1 MRRRE
6 VWNSTIWSLVK
17 RWENSNRWTRWRC
30 LSDFLL
36 LQVIW
41 HPWRVALEFYADF
54 SSVNFDPLK
63 LVRSF
68 HRTSEPSIEASSIN
82 SIAPSPFLYWITIRK
97 MAKISFLNQISM
109 KNFKMG
115 EEIISPKQVYP
126 QLILKWIAEWR
137 ITTQT
142 SSRFPL
148 LAQIFP
154 NKFHHLQKQKAKSN
168 SCWRK

>member
-63 LVRSF
+63 LVRSV
-68 HRTSEPSIEASSIN
+68 HRTSVPSIEASSIN

-97 MAKISFLNQISM
+97 MAKISFLNQNQTAKLQDGRGNNKSETSLSATDSEVNCRM
-109 KNFKMG
+109 KNHDAN
-115 EEIISPKQVYP
+115 II
-126 QLILKWIAEWR
+126 
-137 ITTQT
+137 
-142 SSRFPL
+142 
-148 LAQIFP
+148 QIP
-154 NKFHHLQKQKAKSN
+154 SARSN
-168 SCWRK
+168 LSE